1 MWQIFG
7 RSSAVLSLVIAGAAA
22 PAPAEEA
29 VIPFDEIK
37 APAVEVKDAA
47 AKTPEEMKPYTE
59 IVTNGDVTFDMLP
72 VPGGKYLMG
81 SPEDEEGRKEDEGPQ
96 HEVEI
101 KPFWMGK
108 CEVTWDEYEVWMFA
122 LDVQRRELN
131 KVDATDREKAAD
143 AYARPTKP
151 YTDMTF
157 GMGKE
162 GFPAICMTQ
171 HAAKNYCRWL
181 SAKTGRYYRL
191 PTEAE
196 WEYACRAGATIP
208 AGGDPTAIS
217 QVANVADRAFQQK
230 YPLLTRIVPVDD
242 GHAFAAPVGSFDP
255 NRFGIHDLI
264 GNMWEWVGPESTVTR
279 VVDPRIHTA
288 RGGGFAIG
296 PERADCGARLEA
308 PATYRYAT
316 TGFRVV
322 LDPT

>member
-1 MWQIFG
+1 MRTIVQTTAALVVFVFLACLGANAQSPVPELPKFVDNSIGMRLVLIVPGQVPGDQVGPVVTVG
-7 RSSAVLSLVIAGAAA
+7 RPFYIGIHEVTHGQFQALVRDMTAGKADDASLVPERSVDPDEPLLGA
-22 PAPAEEA
+22 
-29 VIPFDEIK
+29 
-37 APAVEVKDAA
+37 
-47 AKTPEEMKPYTE
+47 
-59 IVTNGDVTFDMLP
+59 
-72 VPGGKYLMG
+72 PGLYG
-81 SPEDEEGRKEDEGPQ
+81 SSPQ
-96 HEVEI
+96 HPAQFVS
-101 KPFWMGK
+101 WS
-108 CEVTWDEYEVWMFA
+108 
-122 LDVQRRELN
+122 R
-131 KVDATDREKAAD
+131 
-143 AYARPTKP
+143 ARAFT
-151 YTDMTF
+151 T
-157 GMGKE
+157 
-162 GFPAICMTQ
+162 
-171 HAAKNYCRWL
+171 WL
-181 SAKTGRYYRL
+181 SGRERRSYRL